1 MALRT
6 ITRRLE
12 WDAGHRVLNHDGKC
26 RHLHG
31 HRYVAEVTV
40 AAPELDDLGMV
51 IDFSVLKEKVG
62 GWIDRE
68 WDHNMMLHPDDP
80 VLKLLDL
87 PLQHMS
93 GGRVN
98 WVNVT
103 GDKRPYVMKFGNPTA
118 ENIACELFHKA
129 TELLTR
135 TGITVLRV
143 RIAETPNCWAE
154 YSSPS
159 ASS

>member
-1 MALRT
+1 MSLRT
-6 ITRRLE
+6 ITRKLE
-12 WDAGHRVLNHDGKC
+12 WDAGHRVLNHGSKC

-31 HRYVAEVTV
+31 HRFVAEVTV

-51 IDFSVLKEKVG
+51 IDFSVLKRVIG

-80 VLKLLDL
+80 LLKA
-87 PLQHMS
+87 
-93 GGRVN
+93 V
-98 WVNVT
+98 VCT
-103 GDKRPYVMKFGNPTA
+103 GDVVVESEDPEPIWGGKALYVMKSGNPTA

-129 TELLTR
+129 TDLLTG

>member
-1 MALRT
+1 MPLRT
-6 ITRRLE
+6 ITRKLE
-12 WDAGHRVLNHDGKC
+12 WDAGHRVLGHGGRC

-31 HRYVAEVTV
+31 HRYTAEVTV
-40 AAPELDDLGMV
+40 AAPELDELGMV

-80 VLKLLDL
+80 LLKA
-87 PLQHMS
+87 
-93 GGRVN
+93 V
-98 WVNVT
+98 VCT
-103 GDKRPYVMKFGNPTA
+103 GDVVVESEDPEPIWGGKAPYVMKSGNPTA

-129 TELLTR
+129 TDLLTG

-143 RIAETPNCWAE
+143 KIWETPNCWAE
-154 YSSPS
+154 YSSPP
-159 ASS
+159 AS